1 MAMIVSTEPTTP
13 TTIAIVS
20 SVERRLSEQ
29 FCGCDVVDV
38 VEGEGAQDE
47 SAIVDHWC

>member
-20 SVERRLSEQ
+20 SVERRLSER
-29 FCGCDVVDV
+29 FCGRDV